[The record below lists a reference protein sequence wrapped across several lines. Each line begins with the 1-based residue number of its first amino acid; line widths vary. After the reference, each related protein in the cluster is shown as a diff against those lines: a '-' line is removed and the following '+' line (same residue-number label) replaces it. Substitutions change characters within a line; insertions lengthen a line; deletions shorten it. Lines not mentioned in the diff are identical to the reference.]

1 MELLVVSPTS
11 NLENRSKDNEGNMS
25 ETSAVISV
33 NGGVETQVEANVPV
47 GTDPLAHPEQ
57 WALGVSTFKVE

>member
-25 ETSAVISV
+25 ETSAVIEV
-33 NGGVETQVEANVPV
+33 NGGVETQVEASVAV
-47 GTDPLAHPEQ
+47 GIEPLAHPEQ
-57 WALGVSTFKVE
+57 WALGVSTFQVE

>member
-1 MELLVVSPTS
+1 
-11 NLENRSKDNEGNMS
+11 LENRSKDNEGNMS